1 MSFELFC
8 MMLIALFFGLA
19 VTFSGYRIFLVLL
32 PIWGFFA
39 GFVIGA
45 EALQAIFGIG
55 FLATVT
61 SWLVGFIVGAVFA
74 VLSYLFYIVAVAL
87 FAFSIGYGLGV
98 GVIGLLNLEQFGL
111 LTFVVGAVAGVAL
124 AAVTLLLNIQKWV
137 IIAGTA
143 FGGAAIIVGSLTVPF
158 VFPNTAQL
166 VQNPVQLVLQNSVF
180 WLIIFLVLGVLGVV
194 GQVRTTQDFMIEAYD
209 NRI

>member
-1 MSFELFC
+1 

-39 GFVIGA
+39 GFAIGA
-45 EALQAIFGIG
+45 EALQAIFGEA

-61 SWLVGFIVGAVFA
+61 SWIVGFIVGAVFA
-74 VLSYLFYIVAVAL
+74 VLSYLFYIAAVGL
-87 FAFSIGYGLGV
+87 FAFSVGYGLGV

-143 FGGAAIIVGSLTVPF
+143 FGGAALIVGSLTVPF
-158 VFPNTAQL
+158 LFPDVAQL
-166 VQNPVQLVLQNSVF
+166 AQNPVQLVLQNSVF
-180 WLIIFLVLGVLGVV
+180 WLVIFLVLGVLGVV
-194 GQVRTTQDFMIEAYD
+194 GQVRATQDFMLEPYE